1 MNEETPETMAR
12 GEMPTGENVPHERC
26 PRQPLA
32 TERLDAETV
41 GEAVYDAIRQCAITL
56 RPDFRK
62 AVEAARE
69 AAAPESREAGV
80 LDRILENARIGA
92 TDGVPIC
99 QDTGSV
105 WVCLEVGEALA
116 VPGDIFSRVNDAV
129 ARAYTDG
136 RLRMSLVR
144 DALFDRV
151 PPHDD
156 AAEMAVLGGMLMS
169 KDAIGEVSQMIDVSD
184 FYQPR
189 NQTVYEAVIK
199 LFSASQPVD
208 AVLVAN
214 ELLAEGNL
222 EKVGGSDYLHSLVAS
237 VPTAANATYYA
248 DIVHQ
253 RAILRNVIAAGTK
266 IAQLGYTA
274 EGSQA
279 EDVVNLAQ
287 AEVYEMS
294 TGKVRQDYAPIGTVI
309 ADTLDQLDRLQSGEV
324 SRGVPTGFRDIDDVT
339 QGLQPG
345 QMIVV
350 AGRPAMGKSTLGVD
364 FARSAALHHG
374 LTTIIFSLEMSKNE
388 LAQRIISAESNIPL
402 AAMRRA
408 DDITP
413 ERWAI
418 LNELQGKL
426 QNAPLFIDDSPN
438 MSLMEI
444 RAKCRRLKQTN
455 DLKLVVIDYLQLM
468 TSGKAVESRQQEVS
482 DFSRA
487 LKLLAKELVVA
498 LSQLNRGPEMRQDKK
513 PQLSDLRES
522 GSIEQDADVVFLVHR
537 PDAYDKEDR
546 PGEADIIMA
555 KHRNG
560 PTDTFNLA
568 FLGAYSKFK
577 DMPQDYQSQQEAV

>member
-1 MNEETPETMAR
+1 MAESNSWNNGLNQGQNR
-12 GEMPTGENVPHERC
+12 GFSGNGSISGASGTAIR
-26 PRQPLA
+26 
-32 TERLDAETV
+32 
-41 GEAVYDAIRQCAITL
+41 DAI
-56 RPDFRK
+56 
-62 AVEAARE
+62 
-69 AAAPESREAGV
+69 
-80 LDRILENARIGA
+80 
-92 TDGVPIC
+92 
-99 QDTGSV
+99 
-105 WVCLEVGEALA
+105 
-116 VPGDIFSRVNDAV
+116 
-129 ARAYTDG
+129 
-136 RLRMSLVR
+136 
-144 DALFDRV
+144 FDRV

-169 KDAIGEVSQMIDVSD
+169 KDAIGEVSQMIDITD

-189 NQTVYEAVIK
+189 NQTVYEAIIN

-214 ELLAEGNL
+214 QLLKDGDL

-237 VPTAANATYYA
+237 VPTAANATFYA
-248 DIVHQ
+248 DIIHQ

-309 ADTLDQLDRLQSGEV
+309 TDTLDQIDRLQNGEV
-324 SRGVPTGFRDIDDVT
+324 SKGVPTGFRDIDDVT

-364 FARSAALHHG
+364 FARAAALHH
-374 LTTIIFSLEMSKNE
+374 TMTSVIFSLEMSNTE
-388 LAQRIISAESNIPL
+388 RAQRIISAVANIPL
-402 AAMRRA
+402 SAMRRA
-408 DDITP
+408 EEITQ
-413 ERWAI
+413 ERWNI
-418 LNELQGKL
+418 LNNLQDKL

-487 LKLLAKELVVA
+487 LKLLAKELEVPVVA

-560 PTDTFNLA
+560 PTQTFNLA

-577 DMPQDYQSQQEAV
+577 DMPQDYQSQQEV

>member
-1 MNEETPETMAR
+1 MQ
-12 GEMPTGENVPHERC
+12 G
-26 PRQPLA
+26 
-32 TERLDAETV
+32 DA
-41 GEAVYDAIRQCAITL
+41 
-56 RPDFRK
+56 
-62 AVEAARE
+62 
-69 AAAPESREAGV
+69 
-80 LDRILENARIGA
+80 
-92 TDGVPIC
+92 
-99 QDTGSV
+99 GS
-105 WVCLEVGEALA
+105 
-116 VPGDIFSRVNDAV
+116 PGRDAV
-129 ARAYTDG
+129 
-136 RLRMSLVR
+136 
-144 DALFDRV
+144 FDRV

-156 AAEMAVLGGMLMS
+156 EAEMAVLGGMLLS
-169 KDAIGEVSQMIDVSD
+169 KDAIGEVSQMIDVTD
-184 FYQPR
+184 FYQPKH
-189 NQTVYEAVIK
+189 QTIYEAIID
-199 LFSASQPVD
+199 LFSNSQNVD
-208 AVLVAN
+208 VVIVAN
-214 ELLAEGNL
+214 QLMKDGNL
-222 EKVGGSDYLHSLVAS
+222 DKVGGADYLHTLVAF

-248 DIVHQ
+248 EIVHQ

-266 IAQLGYTA
+266 IAQLGYSA

-294 TGKVRQDYAPIGTVI
+294 TGRVKQDYEAIGPVVHD
-309 ADTLDQLDRLQSGEV
+309 ALEQLDKLQNGDLKT
-324 SRGVPTGFRDIDDVT
+324 GVPTGFRDIDDVT

-487 LKLLAKELVVA
+487 LKLLAKELEVPVVA

-560 PTDTFNLA
+560 PTETFHLA

-577 DMPQDYQSQQEAV
+577 DMPQDYNSDQGV

>member
-1 MNEETPETMAR
+1 MAESNSWNNGLNQGQNRVFSGNGSTPGTSGAAIR
-12 GEMPTGENVPHERC
+12 
-26 PRQPLA
+26 
-32 TERLDAETV
+32 
-41 GEAVYDAIRQCAITL
+41 DAI
-56 RPDFRK
+56 
-62 AVEAARE
+62 
-69 AAAPESREAGV
+69 
-80 LDRILENARIGA
+80 
-92 TDGVPIC
+92 
-99 QDTGSV
+99 
-105 WVCLEVGEALA
+105 
-116 VPGDIFSRVNDAV
+116 
-129 ARAYTDG
+129 
-136 RLRMSLVR
+136 
-144 DALFDRV
+144 FDRV

-169 KDAIGEVSQMIDVSD
+169 KDAIGEVSQMIDITD

-189 NQTVYEAVIK
+189 NQTVYEAIIN

-214 ELLAEGNL
+214 QLLKDGDL

-237 VPTAANATYYA
+237 VPTAANATFYA
-248 DIVHQ
+248 DIIHQ
-253 RAILRNVIAAGTK
+253 RAILRNVIAAGT
-266 IAQLGYTA
+266 
-274 EGSQA
+274 
-279 EDVVNLAQ
+279 DVVNLAQ

-309 ADTLDQLDRLQSGEV
+309 TDTLDQIDRLQNGEV
-324 SRGVPTGFRDIDDVT
+324 SKGVPTGFRDIDEVT

-364 FARSAALHHG
+364 FARSAALHHNM
-374 LTTIIFSLEMSKNE
+374 TSVIFSLEMSKNE
-388 LAQRIISAESNIPL
+388 LAQRIISAETNIPL

-408 DDITP
+408 EDITQ
-413 ERWAI
+413 ERWNI
-418 LNELQGKL
+418 LNNLQDKL

-487 LKLLAKELVVA
+487 LKLLAKELEVPVVA

-577 DMPQDYQSQQEAV
+577 DMPQDYQSQQEV